1 MVQPELRRG
10 GVTIAL
16 VDTSVFCELLPVPGM
31 DSDRARLSAALKEK
45 IEEREHLLLP
55 MATILETGN
64 HIGQHGDGQKRR
76 ETAKLFVDWVNKA
89 VEGTSPFAATSF
101 VNANELKSW
110 LDEFPDWA
118 NRGSGL
124 GDLSIVKEWER
135 QCALHPQR
143 RVYVWSKDA
152 HLQALDRG

>member
-1 MVQPELRRG
+1 M
-10 GVTIAL
+10 TIAL

-31 DSDRARLSAALKEK
+31 DSDRASLSAALKAK
-45 IEEREHLLLP
+45 IEAREHLLLP

-64 HIGQHGDGQKRR
+64 HIGQHGNGQQRR
-76 ETAKLFVDWVNKA
+76 ETARVFVDQVNR
-89 VEGTSPFAATSF
+89 VVDGTSPFVATSF
-101 VNANELKSW
+101 VDASELKRW

-124 GDLSIVKEWER
+124 GDLSIMKEWER